1 MTQYLA
7 DFGQGSALP
16 QHLAS
21 QCMPELMRTLERR
34 INPGAGHRLP
44 DD

>member
-1 MTQYLA
+1 MPQYLA
-7 DFGQGSALP
+7 NFGQGSASP

-21 QCMPELMRTLERR
+21 QCMPELMRTLARR
-34 INPGAGHRLP
+34 INPGADHRLP